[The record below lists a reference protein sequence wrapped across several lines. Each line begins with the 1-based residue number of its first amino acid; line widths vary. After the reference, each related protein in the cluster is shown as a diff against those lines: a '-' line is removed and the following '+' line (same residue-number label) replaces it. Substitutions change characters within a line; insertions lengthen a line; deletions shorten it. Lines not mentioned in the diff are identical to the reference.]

1 MYRVV
6 YQDRCGV
13 RQTAGRKT
21 ISGAFEAGAG
31 TALDGGQRLSI
42 QPGIGLIV
50 AVLAG
55 NYSDLDNWVMPVRI
69 IEEHIAPKLH
79 RRLGK

>member
-13 RQTAGRKT
+13 RQTAGRKN
-21 ISGAFEAGAG
+21 S
-31 TALDGGQRLSI
+31 QSS
-42 QPGIGLIV
+42 IGLIV